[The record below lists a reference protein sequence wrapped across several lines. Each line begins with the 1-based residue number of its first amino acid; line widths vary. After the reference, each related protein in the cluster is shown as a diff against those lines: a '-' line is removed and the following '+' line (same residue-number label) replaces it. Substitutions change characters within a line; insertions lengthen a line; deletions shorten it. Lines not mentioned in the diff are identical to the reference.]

1 MMDKITVFFQDGRV
15 MTYDRNK
22 VAFGTASGA
31 LFDFCDDEHS
41 SIVGMKQ
48 YHELVRDGRALVNW
62 SNVCFVREQA
72 KRDEDL

>member
-22 VAFGTASGA
+22 VAFRTSRGA
-31 LFDFCDDEHS
+31 LFDFCDDEHTL
-41 SIVGMKQ
+41 VGLKK
-48 YHELVRDGRALVNW
+48 YHELVRDGRTLVNW

-72 KRDEDL
+72 KQEEDL

>member
-1 MMDKITVFFQDGRV
+1 MMDKITVYYRDGRV

-22 VAFGTASGA
+22 VAFLLDRGGII
-31 LFDFCDDEHS
+31 DFCDDEHTV
-41 SIVGMKQ
+41 VGLKK

-62 SNVCFVREQA
+62 SNVCFVREQT